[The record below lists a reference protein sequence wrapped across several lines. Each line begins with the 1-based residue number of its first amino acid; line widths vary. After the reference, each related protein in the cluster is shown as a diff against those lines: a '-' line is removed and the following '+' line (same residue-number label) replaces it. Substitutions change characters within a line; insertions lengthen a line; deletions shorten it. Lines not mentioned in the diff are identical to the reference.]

1 MVLRE
6 SSLVS
11 LSAEKASAQKRPPP
25 VRDQANE
32 WYNRI
37 KKAIVLGQGETVID
51 EFVEDSEAIR
61 EEDEMYVER
70 SPYARNDVIDIRF

>member
-1 MVLRE
+1 M
-6 SSLVS
+6 
-11 LSAEKASAQKRPPP
+11 
-25 VRDQANE
+25 
-32 WYNRI
+32 
-37 KKAIVLGQGETVID
+37 ID